1 MGKNTT
7 VKADALKLIK
17 DVRRAEMFRYVRLEL
32 SRIEHSGKHILR
44 YIGIESMCNAHGI
57 DPIGMAVILCT
68 EDGCTVVYDDSTIS
82 KSENIAKQ
90 RAVEK
95 VIAALV

>member
-1 MGKNTT
+1 MEVKNGQEYNS
-7 VKADALKLIK
+7 KS
-17 DVRRAEMFRYVRLEL
+17 RCAEAHQGC
-32 SRIEHSGKHILR
+32 EHSGKHILR

-82 KSENIAKQ
+82 KSENRAKQ